1 MNANSKYGLH
11 SVNGDADAAFAALAK
26 AELVVTDCDG
36 TLLYTDKALGQ
47 PAIDAVRRLK
57 EAGVRFT
64 VASSRPGKGMRHI
77 VEALDVDMPY
87 ASYNGGSLVRPGT
100 WDLLSSHK
108 LPRDVVQTSLE
119 ALASANVDA
128 WVFIDD
134 AWYLTNQEG
143 TYVPLETRT
152 VGYEGVL
159 VTRFDDVDLGE
170 VDKIV
175 GSTAD
180 TALLARVESSVQK
193 QLMPRTRRALADL
206 LPRYHEPGSEQG
218 HCGTRTGATRE
229 RAART
234 RGRAR
239 RHGQRCGDV
248 RDRGRIDRDGAGI
261 RQRAA
266 SREPGLEEQRRGRL
280 RGRHRRALG
289 GARLKEEGTSTRCA
303 ALTDERPRRS
313 SE

>member
-36 TLLYTDKALGQ
+36 TLLHTDKALGQ

-128 WVFIDD
+128 WVFIND
-134 AWYLTNQEG
+134 AWYLTNPEG

-193 QLMPRTRRALADL
+193 QLEGRGHAARSQTYYLDITSLEANKGTAVRELAQLANVPLERVAVLGDMGNDVAMFEIAGVSIAMGQASDSVQRRASLVSKSNDEDGFAVGIDAL
-206 LPRYHEPGSEQG
+206 L
-218 HCGTRTGATRE
+218 
-229 RAART
+229 AAR
-234 RGRAR
+234 G
-239 RHGQRCGDV
+239 
-248 RDRGRIDRDGAGI
+248 
-261 RQRAA
+261 
-266 SREPGLEEQRRGRL
+266 
-280 RGRHRRALG
+280 
-289 GARLKEEGTSTRCA
+289 
-303 ALTDERPRRS
+303 
-313 SE
+313 

>member
-134 AWYLTNQEG
+134 AWYLTNPEG

-193 QLMPRTRRALADL
+193 QLEGRGHAARSQTYYLDITSLEANKGTAVRELAQLANVPLERVAVLGDMGNDVAMFEIAGVSIAMGQASDSVQRRASLVSKSNDEDGFAVGIDAL
-206 LPRYHEPGSEQG
+206 L
-218 HCGTRTGATRE
+218 
-229 RAART
+229 AAR
-234 RGRAR
+234 G
-239 RHGQRCGDV
+239 
-248 RDRGRIDRDGAGI
+248 
-261 RQRAA
+261 
-266 SREPGLEEQRRGRL
+266 
-280 RGRHRRALG
+280 
-289 GARLKEEGTSTRCA
+289 
-303 ALTDERPRRS
+303 
-313 SE
+313 

>member
-134 AWYLTNQEG
+134 AWYLTNPEG

-193 QLMPRTRRALADL
+193 QLEGR
-206 LPRYHEPGSEQG
+206 G
-218 HCGTRTGATRE
+218 H
-229 RAART
+229 AARSQT
-234 RGRAR
+234 YYLDITSLEANKGTAVRELAQLANVPLERVAVLGDMGNDVAMFEIA
-239 RHGQRCGDV
+239 GVSIAMGQASDSVQRCASLVSKSNDEDGFAVGIDALLAA
-248 RDRGRIDRDGAGI
+248 RG
-261 RQRAA
+261 
-266 SREPGLEEQRRGRL
+266 
-280 RGRHRRALG
+280 
-289 GARLKEEGTSTRCA
+289 
-303 ALTDERPRRS
+303 
-313 SE
+313 

>member
-175 GSTAD
+175 GSPAD

-193 QLMPRTRRALADL
+193 QLEGRGHAARSQTYYLDITSLEANKGTAVRELAQLANVPLERVAVLGDMGNDVAMFEIAGVSIAMGQASDSVQRRASLVSKSNDEDGFAVGIDAL
-206 LPRYHEPGSEQG
+206 L
-218 HCGTRTGATRE
+218 
-229 RAART
+229 AAR
-234 RGRAR
+234 G
-239 RHGQRCGDV
+239 
-248 RDRGRIDRDGAGI
+248 
-261 RQRAA
+261 
-266 SREPGLEEQRRGRL
+266 
-280 RGRHRRALG
+280 
-289 GARLKEEGTSTRCA
+289 
-303 ALTDERPRRS
+303 
-313 SE
+313 

>member
-1 MNANSKYGLH
+1 MNANSKYGLY

-100 WDLLSSHK
+100 CDLLSSHK

-128 WVFIDD
+128 WVFIND
-134 AWYLTNQEG
+134 AWYLTNPEG

-193 QLMPRTRRALADL
+193 QLEGRGHAARSQTYYLDITSLEANKGTAVRELAQLANVPLERVAVLGDMGNDVAMFEIAGVSIAMGQASDSVQRRASLVSKSNDEDGFAVGIDAL
-206 LPRYHEPGSEQG
+206 L
-218 HCGTRTGATRE
+218 
-229 RAART
+229 AAR
-234 RGRAR
+234 G
-239 RHGQRCGDV
+239 
-248 RDRGRIDRDGAGI
+248 
-261 RQRAA
+261 
-266 SREPGLEEQRRGRL
+266 
-280 RGRHRRALG
+280 
-289 GARLKEEGTSTRCA
+289 
-303 ALTDERPRRS
+303 
-313 SE
+313 